1 MLQISSHTEENNQV
15 NAMFQSTK
23 EELQSV
29 IAKLEEQLTVESSK
43 ADTLVSEIEKL
54 RAVAAEKSVLE
65 SHFEELEKTLSE
77 VKAQLKENVV
87 HSSQTEEIINIII
100 KNP

>member
-1 MLQISSHTEENNQV
+1 
-15 NAMFQSTK
+15 MFQSTK